1 MKTLTVTQEETIC
14 KIALSLV
21 PKVGN
26 KTALD
31 LTEHY
36 GNAFSVFKHATVKE
50 LCQFPKINAAS
61 ANKIIK
67 KTTLIRAEQ
76 EWDFAQKY
84 DIQIL
89 SKEMPEYPKRL
100 KNCYDAPFL
109 LYHKGTAN
117 LNASKIVAIVGTR
130 KPTEKGRI
138 FCEQLVHDLASYNPL
153 IVSGLAYGI
162 DITAHKKCLDLS
174 LPNIGVVAHGLDRI
188 YPQKHKKTAQMMVEN
203 GGILTEFLSETE
215 PMPRH
220 FPMRN
225 RIIAGM
231 ADAVVVVETA
241 TRGGSMITAHIA
253 NEYNKDVFAVPGR
266 LEDKLSQGCNHLI
279 KTHRAALLES
289 ADDIAYILRWEK
301 QKAGNQKQIF
311 TQLNEQE
318 REIVDLL
325 VGEEAVH
332 LDSIINS
339 TRISTSRMAA
349 LLLELEFKGLIRAIP
364 GKSFRLI

>member
-1 MKTLTVTQEETIC
+1 MINSPEKQEETIF

-26 KTALD
+26 KTALE
-31 LTEHY
+31 LIKYY
-36 GNAFSVFKHATVKE
+36 GNALSIFEHSTLQE
-50 LCQFPKINAAS
+50 LCQFSTIKPSS
-61 ANKIIK
+61 ANIILKK
-67 KTTLIRAEQ
+67 KTVARAEK
-76 EWDFAQKY
+76 EWIFTQKY
-84 DIQIL
+84 AIKIL
-89 SKEMPEYPKRL
+89 SQEMSEYPKRL
-100 KNCYDAPFL
+100 RNCYDAPFL
-109 LYHKGTAN
+109 LYHKGTNN

-130 KPTEKGRI
+130 KPTEKGRA
-138 FCEQLVHDLASYNPL
+138 FCEQLVNDLACYNPL

-162 DITAHKKCLDLS
+162 DITAHKKCIDLS
-174 LPNIGVVAHGLDRI
+174 VPNIGVVAHGLDRI
-188 YPQKHKKTAQMMVEN
+188 YPQKHKKTAQMIVEN

-215 PMPRH
+215 PVPRH

-266 LEDKLSQGCNHLI
+266 LDDKLSQGCNHLI
-279 KTHRAALLES
+279 KTHRASLLES
-289 ADDIAYILRWEK
+289 ADDIAYILRWKK

-311 TQLNEQE
+311 TELNEQE
-318 REIVDLL
+318 RKIIDLL
-325 VGEEAVH
+325 VGQEDVH
-332 LDSIINS
+332 LDSIINN
-339 TRISTSRMAA
+339 TGISTSRIAS

-364 GKSFRLI
+364 GKRFRLI